1 MGEIVNLRLARKAKA
16 RSENEVAAAA
26 NRARFGVAK
35 SEKTLTAARLKKDA
49 KNLDGHELNPDQPEK
64 P

>member
-16 RSENEVAAAA
+16 RAESETAAAA
-26 NRARFGVAK
+26 NRARFGVSK
-35 SEKTLTAARLKKDA
+35 PEKTLTAARLKKDA
-49 KNLDGHELNPDQPEK
+49 QNLDGHKLDPDSPEK